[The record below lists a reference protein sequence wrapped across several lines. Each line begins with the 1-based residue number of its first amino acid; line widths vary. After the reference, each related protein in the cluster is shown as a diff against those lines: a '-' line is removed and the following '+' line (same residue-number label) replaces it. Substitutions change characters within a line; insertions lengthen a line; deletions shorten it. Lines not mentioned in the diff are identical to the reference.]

1 MNWLEVT
8 VNTHSESVEV
18 VSSILIELGSKGV
31 SIDDPQDYYQLTDEQ
46 LEWLKVQ
53 QKDLYETDTVIV
65 KGYFQP
71 SQWTE
76 EANNQLDEQLKE
88 LKIFYDA
95 DRYSAVKKILKTI
108 NDFMLK
114 YLEDARTSSIA
125 KINLSNE
132 RKKMEQETQ
141 FIAEEVRYFKEHSTI
156 KYEINKIRDEFH
168 QNLVSVV
175 NQLYD
180 FEESSY
186 RIIEDIGKDIG
197 YNENISIKKMMWELT

>member
-1 MNWLEVT
+1 MTCMITDSSFNINSTLIAQGLE
-8 VNTHSESVEV
+8 
-18 VSSILIELGSKGV
+18 LKSK
-31 SIDDPQDYYQLTDEQ
+31 IYLR
-46 LEWLKVQ
+46 
-53 QKDLYETDTVIV
+53 
-65 KGYFQP
+65 
-71 SQWTE
+71 
-76 EANNQLDEQLKE
+76 QLKE

-125 KINLSNE
+125 KMNLSNE

>member
-1 MNWLEVT
+1 MTCMITDSSFNINSTLIAQGLE
-8 VNTHSESVEV
+8 
-18 VSSILIELGSKGV
+18 LKSK
-31 SIDDPQDYYQLTDEQ
+31 IY
-46 LEWLKVQ
+46 LK
-53 QKDLYETDTVIV
+53 
-65 KGYFQP
+65 
-71 SQWTE
+71 
-76 EANNQLDEQLKE
+76 QLKE

-125 KINLSNE
+125 KMNLSNE

-141 FIAEEVRYFKEHSTI
+141 FIAEEVRYFKEYSTI

>member
-1 MNWLEVT
+1 MTCMITDSSFNINSTLIAQGLE
-8 VNTHSESVEV
+8 
-18 VSSILIELGSKGV
+18 LKSK
-31 SIDDPQDYYQLTDEQ
+31 IY
-46 LEWLKVQ
+46 LK
-53 QKDLYETDTVIV
+53 
-65 KGYFQP
+65 
-71 SQWTE
+71 
-76 EANNQLDEQLKE
+76 QLKE

-125 KINLSNE
+125 KMNLSNE

>member
-1 MNWLEVT
+1 MTCMITDSSFNINSTLIAQGLE
-8 VNTHSESVEV
+8 
-18 VSSILIELGSKGV
+18 LKSK
-31 SIDDPQDYYQLTDEQ
+31 IY
-46 LEWLKVQ
+46 LK
-53 QKDLYETDTVIV
+53 
-65 KGYFQP
+65 
-71 SQWTE
+71 
-76 EANNQLDEQLKE
+76 QLKE

>member
-1 MNWLEVT
+1 MITDSSFNINSTLIAQGLE
-8 VNTHSESVEV
+8 
-18 VSSILIELGSKGV
+18 LKSK
-31 SIDDPQDYYQLTDEQ
+31 IY
-46 LEWLKVQ
+46 LK
-53 QKDLYETDTVIV
+53 
-65 KGYFQP
+65 
-71 SQWTE
+71 
-76 EANNQLDEQLKE
+76 QLKE

-125 KINLSNE
+125 KMNLSNE

>member
-1 MNWLEVT
+1 MTCMITDSSFNINSTLIAQGLE
-8 VNTHSESVEV
+8 
-18 VSSILIELGSKGV
+18 LKSK
-31 SIDDPQDYYQLTDEQ
+31 IY
-46 LEWLKVQ
+46 LK
-53 QKDLYETDTVIV
+53 
-65 KGYFQP
+65 
-71 SQWTE
+71 
-76 EANNQLDEQLKE
+76 QLKE

-125 KINLSNE
+125 KMNLSNE

-197 YNENISIKKMMWELT
+197 YNENISIKKMMCELT

>member
-1 MNWLEVT
+1 
-8 VNTHSESVEV
+8 
-18 VSSILIELGSKGV
+18 
-31 SIDDPQDYYQLTDEQ
+31 
-46 LEWLKVQ
+46 
-53 QKDLYETDTVIV
+53 
-65 KGYFQP
+65 
-71 SQWTE
+71 
-76 EANNQLDEQLKE
+76 
-88 LKIFYDA
+88 
-95 DRYSAVKKILKTI
+95 
-108 NDFMLK
+108 
-114 YLEDARTSSIA
+114 
-125 KINLSNE
+125 
-132 RKKMEQETQ
+132 MEQETQ

>member
-1 MNWLEVT
+1 MTCMITDSSFNINSTLIAQGLE
-8 VNTHSESVEV
+8 
-18 VSSILIELGSKGV
+18 LKSK
-31 SIDDPQDYYQLTDEQ
+31 IY
-46 LEWLKVQ
+46 LK
-53 QKDLYETDTVIV
+53 
-65 KGYFQP
+65 
-71 SQWTE
+71 
-76 EANNQLDEQLKE
+76 QLKE
-88 LKIFYDA
+88 LKIFYDV

>member
-1 MNWLEVT
+1 MTCMITDSSFNINSTLIAQGLE
-8 VNTHSESVEV
+8 
-18 VSSILIELGSKGV
+18 LKSK
-31 SIDDPQDYYQLTDEQ
+31 IY
-46 LEWLKVQ
+46 LK
-53 QKDLYETDTVIV
+53 
-65 KGYFQP
+65 
-71 SQWTE
+71 
-76 EANNQLDEQLKE
+76 QLKE

-114 YLEDARTSSIA
+114 YWEDARTSSIA
-125 KINLSNE
+125 KMNLSNE

>member
-1 MNWLEVT
+1 MTCMITDSSFNINSTLIAQGLE
-8 VNTHSESVEV
+8 
-18 VSSILIELGSKGV
+18 LKSK
-31 SIDDPQDYYQLTDEQ
+31 IY
-46 LEWLKVQ
+46 LK
-53 QKDLYETDTVIV
+53 
-65 KGYFQP
+65 
-71 SQWTE
+71 
-76 EANNQLDEQLKE
+76 QLKE

-125 KINLSNE
+125 KMNLSNE

-156 KYEINKIRDEFH
+156 KYEINKMRDEFH

>member
-1 MNWLEVT
+1 MTCMITDSSFNINSTLIAQGLE
-8 VNTHSESVEV
+8 
-18 VSSILIELGSKGV
+18 LKSK
-31 SIDDPQDYYQLTDEQ
+31 IY
-46 LEWLKVQ
+46 LK
-53 QKDLYETDTVIV
+53 
-65 KGYFQP
+65 
-71 SQWTE
+71 
-76 EANNQLDEQLKE
+76 QLKE

-108 NDFMLK
+108 NNFMLK

-125 KINLSNE
+125 KMNLSNE